1 MEKQMEN
8 TCRNILIE
16 IDLKVNKS
24 KTISQ
29 NKLPHIKRSTHNTK
43 GDKFAETL

>member
-1 MEKQMEN
+1 MASQVEN

-16 IDLKVNKS
+16 MDQKVNKS

-29 NKLPHIKRSTHNTK
+29 NKLSTPDVKTR
-43 GDKFAETL
+43 